1 MYHIIH
7 VVGIAVSQGGRVR
20 RGTISL
26 YSRSVY
32 DGFCVL
38 IDRTI
43 TQPSGRSSG
52 GVPNGVGGVDRER
65 NDAAV
70 LSSPILKIGEAMFTR
85 KRGIDYQGRKIV
97 FTHRLS
103 PHHTPR
109 QQITFRRTDSQILLV
124 CLQSIKYIYMVCVGL
139 WIGGC
144 VWVVRGVQNGK
155 YDVSSPSRIVGRSNF

>member
-7 VVGIAVSQGGRVR
+7 VVGIAASQGERVR
-20 RGTISL
+20 GETISL

-52 GVPNGVGGVDRER
+52 GVPSGVGVGGVDRER
-65 NDAAV
+65 NIAAV

-85 KRGIDYQGRKIV
+85 KRGIDY
-97 FTHRLS
+97 
-103 PHHTPR
+103 
-109 QQITFRRTDSQILLV
+109 
-124 CLQSIKYIYMVCVGL
+124 
-139 WIGGC
+139 
-144 VWVVRGVQNGK
+144 
-155 YDVSSPSRIVGRSNF
+155 